1 MHFDN
6 LLFLL
11 LVLVAILLRT
21 LARAASKAGKRPN
34 QTQRRS
40 TSTPPPVSRAPVE
53 SDAERIRK
61 FLEALGQPQDTPPP
75 RPVAPR
81 PTYQKPIMMPR
92 GRPPIDSPLPPLTT
106 RPPDLPTTIER
117 HLQTTIQPRARTF
130 APPSAPEKITFEITT
145 EAPAELPPVVKARI
159 ERAPPAPPRDQT
171 EAKID
176 IVTMLASRS
185 GLRDLIVLREILG
198 PPRSFQ
204 PLDVIGTI

>member
-11 LVLVAILLRT
+11 LVLVAILLRA
-21 LARAASKAGKRPN
+21 LARAASKAAKRSN

-40 TSTPPPVSRAPVE
+40 TSTPPLVPRAPVE

-61 FLEALGQPQDTPPP
+61 FLEALGQPQDMPPP

-81 PTYQKPIMMPR
+81 PTYQKPITMPR
-92 GRPPIDSPLPPLTT
+92 ARPPIGSPLPPLTT
-106 RPPDLPTTIER
+106 GPPDLPTTTER
-117 HLQTTIQPRARTF
+117 PLQPAVPPPARTF
-130 APPSAPEKITFEITT
+130 VAPPVAETKPYQITT
-145 EAPAELPPVVKARI
+145 EAPPELPPVVKARR
-159 ERAPPAPPRDQT
+159 ERAPPSPRRDQI

-176 IVTMLASRS
+176 IVTMLASSS